1 MDRTAAAITQDF
13 DALTAADFD
22 DNDVAANGWT
32 RLRSLCGE
40 ARDLG
45 GPACWYTPSK
55 GGPASMS
62 TCSASIRRKP
72 TPLTV
77 WMVNR
82 ILNGHPPNAEAW
94 LDLLRNVRHHPTASP
109 TTKTDAEEFLRYQTH
124 T

>member
-32 RLRSLCGE
+32 RLHL
-40 ARDLG
+40 A
-45 GPACWYTPSK
+45 
-55 GGPASMS
+55 
-62 TCSASIRRKP
+62 ASIRRKP

-82 ILNGHPPNAEAW
+82 ILNGHPPNAEVW

-109 TTKTDAEEFLRYQTH
+109 TTRTDAEQLLRYQTR